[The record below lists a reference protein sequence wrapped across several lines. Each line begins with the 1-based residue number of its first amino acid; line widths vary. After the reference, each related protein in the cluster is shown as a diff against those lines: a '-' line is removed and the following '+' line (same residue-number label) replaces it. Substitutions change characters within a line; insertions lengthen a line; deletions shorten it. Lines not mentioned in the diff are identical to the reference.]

1 MKNTLFFL
9 CLHISINCFAQQN
22 LIPNSSF
29 EEYTNCPVDSD
40 NQRTMIDSLSNW
52 FMPTIGSTDYFNTCL
67 NKFNSFWL
75 YSFGVPVNMTGF
87 QLPNNGQAYIGFV
100 LYIPPTLSSR
110 KSYREYISVKLK
122 KSLKTNKVYHYC
134 PIKVIKELFNHY
146 KG

>member
-1 MKNTLFFL
+1 MKNILFFL

-75 YSFGVPVNMTGF
+75 YSFGVLVNMTAIQF
-87 QLPNNGQAYIGFV
+87 SKNEQKYILFV
-100 LYIPPTLSSR
+100 LYIQPTLSS
-110 KSYREYISVKLK
+110 KKKYREYISLKLK
-122 KSLKTNKVYHYC
+122 KRLKTNKVYHYC

-146 KG
+146 